1 MRWLAIVLVW
11 ALFLQTAVAADPD
24 PHRQAL
30 ALHSGNS
37 VKVRMRNG
45 DVLQGTL
52 GTVSADHCT
61 LLLKTARTQDL
72 AFADVRSI
80 QRANLRTSTRVL
92 LVAGISVAV
101 AAVVLFILVIHTLG
115 GI

>member
-1 MRWLAIVLVW
+1 MGSVTGGSQHGDGVGEQSWLLVLH
-11 ALFLQTAVAADPD
+11 ADIN
-24 PHRQAL
+24 
-30 ALHSGNS
+30 SGN
-37 VKVRMRNG
+37 NG

-52 GTVSADHCT
+52 GTVSADHFT
-61 LLLKTARTQDL
+61 LLFKTARTQNV

-101 AAVVLFILVIHTLG
+101 ATAVLFILVIHTLG
-115 GI
+115 KI